1 MRAAVVLAA
10 VVLAAF
16 IFRRELE
23 NMTLGVNQET
33 VQNKNVQ
40 AFLRMIRVGE
50 GTADAL
56 GYQRIFGSLSGAQ
69 FTSFADHPR
78 KVVCKSIKGQGICS
92 SAAGA
97 YQILQGTWDEVAKS
111 YGLKDFSPASQD
123 LAAVAL
129 IKRRGAL
136 LDVLQ
141 GSIESA
147 LNKCAKEWA
156 SLPNAPYGQPT
167 VTMAAAISNFNK
179 YGGVLA

>member
-1 MRAAVVLAA
+1 MKAAAALAGAVL
-10 VVLAAF
+10 LAF

-23 NMTLGVNQET
+23 NMTIGVNKET

-50 GTADAL
+50 GTSDAL

-69 FTSFADHPR
+69 FASFADHPR
-78 KVVCKSIKGQGICS
+78 KVVCKTVRGAGICS

-97 YQILQGTWDEVAKS
+97 YQILQSTWDEVAKS
-111 YGLKDFSPASQD
+111 YGLKDFSPESQD

-129 IKRRGAL
+129 IKRRRAL
-136 LDVLQ
+136 LDVIE
-141 GSIESA
+141 GRIESA

-167 VTMAAAISNFNK
+167 VTMQAALSNFNK